1 MTDMRDRIAALPLW
15 RDKVLVQPLTGG
27 LTNANFMA
35 TDGHRRLMVRIGED
49 LPFHHVFR
57 DLEVAA
63 SRAAHAA
70 GVAPGVIH
78 AEPGLTVF
86 EFIEGRTYG
95 FEDVKANRLRLADL
109 LKRVHRDVAAHFTG
123 RPAFFWVFHVIRDYG
138 ARLLAAGGRG
148 TAEVPGYLAVARRLE
163 AAQVPMPIV
172 FGHHDLLPGNILDDG
187 KTLWLVDWEYGGYG
201 TPMFDLANLS
211 GNAEFDRAEEID
223 LLTAYFGA
231 EPDEALLAAFD
242 AMKTASV
249 LREAMWSMVSERT
262 MNAPDA
268 DYPAWT
274 ATNLAR
280 YHAALAAFEDRHR

>member
-1 MTDMRDRIAALPLW
+1 MTDVQDRIRALPLW
-15 RDKVLVQPLTGG
+15 RGPVTVEPLAGG
-27 LTNANFMA
+27 LTNANFA
-35 TDGHRRLMVRIGED
+35 ASDGRRRLMVRIGED

-63 SRAAHAA
+63 SRAANAA
-70 GVAPGVIH
+70 GVAPAVIH

-86 EFIEGRTYG
+86 EFLEARTYG
-95 FEDVKANRLRLADL
+95 IADVKANRLRLAEV
-109 LKRVHRDVAAHFTG
+109 LKRVHRDVAAHVTG

-138 ARLLAAGGRG
+138 ARLLASGGRG
-148 TAEVPGYLAVARRLE
+148 TAEVPGYLEVARRLE
-163 AAQVPMPIV
+163 AAQVPLPVV

-187 KTLWLVDWEYGGYG
+187 TRLWLVDWEYGGYG

-211 GNAEFDRAEEID
+211 GNADFSREEEID

-231 EPDEALLAAFD
+231 APDPTLLRAFD

-262 MNAPDA
+262 MNAPGA

-274 ATNLAR
+274 ATNLER
-280 YHAALAAFEDRHR
+280 YHAALAAFEDRHP